1 MILASYLGILVS
13 TGRGGS
19 FPKGLSK
26 RERAMKEDEKRI
38 FDVKRRG
45 RGRDMTWGEE
55 EEEEE
60 EGGEEEEEEGE
71 EKEKEEEEIWREV
84 R

>member
-1 MILASYLGILVS
+1 MVREIIILASYLGILVS

-26 RERAMKEDEKRI
+26 RERVMKEDGKRI

-45 RGRDMTWGEE
+45 RGRDMT
-55 EEEEE
+55 
-60 EGGEEEEEEGE
+60 
-71 EKEKEEEEIWREV
+71 
-84 R
+84 